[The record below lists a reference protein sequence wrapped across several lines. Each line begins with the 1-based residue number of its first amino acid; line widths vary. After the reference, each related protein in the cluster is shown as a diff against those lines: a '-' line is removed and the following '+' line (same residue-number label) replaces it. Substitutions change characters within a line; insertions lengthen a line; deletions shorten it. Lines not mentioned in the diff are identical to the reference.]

1 MSDYVLELSGI
12 RKTYRGGIEAL
23 KGIDLRVP
31 QGCVYGLLG
40 PNGAGKSTMVK
51 ILTTLI
57 RRSGGNGTMLGKPI
71 GDRKTLQQVGLLPE
85 HTLFPPYLTGRQVI
99 EFAAGLQNVPSA
111 LTKERADM
119 LLKKVSMTDSQH
131 RKIKTYSKGMKQRI
145 GVAQALVSDPKIIFL
160 DEPTDGVD
168 PAGRREFRSL
178 VRELRDEGRTIFIN
192 THILAEL
199 EPIVERVA
207 IMTNGKILGEG
218 KLDELRTE
226 RAGYV
231 ISFEGQLSAESRSK
245 FLDGG
250 LEVEGGSVRLP
261 STNALDAQPVIDRI
275 RNEGLVVTDLSLKSQ
290 SLEDLFIGLV
300 GGASSS
306 PPPTSSSAQPPKIPQ
321 A

>member
-1 MSDYVLELSGI
+1 
-12 RKTYRGGIEAL
+12 
-23 KGIDLRVP
+23 
-31 QGCVYGLLG
+31 
-40 PNGAGKSTMVK
+40 
-51 ILTTLI
+51 
-57 RRSGGNGTMLGKPI
+57 
-71 GDRKTLQQVGLLPE
+71 
-85 HTLFPPYLTGRQVI
+85 
-99 EFAAGLQNVPSA
+99 
-111 LTKERADM
+111 
-119 LLKKVSMTDSQH
+119 
-131 RKIKTYSKGMKQRI
+131 
-145 GVAQALVSDPKIIFL
+145 
-160 DEPTDGVD
+160 
-168 PAGRREFRSL
+168 
-178 VRELRDEGRTIFIN
+178 
-192 THILAEL
+192 
-199 EPIVERVA
+199 
-207 IMTNGKILGEG
+207 MTNGKILGEG

>member
-1 MSDYVLELSGI
+1 
-12 RKTYRGGIEAL
+12 
-23 KGIDLRVP
+23 
-31 QGCVYGLLG
+31 
-40 PNGAGKSTMVK
+40 
-51 ILTTLI
+51 
-57 RRSGGNGTMLGKPI
+57 MLGKPI

-85 HTLFPPYLTGRQVI
+85 HTQFPPYLTGRQVI

-119 LLKKVSMTDSQH
+119 LLKKVSMTESQH

-145 GVAQALVSDPKIIFL
+145 GVAQALISNPKIIFL
-160 DEPTDGVD
+160 DEPTAGVD

-192 THILAEL
+192 THILSEL
-199 EPIVERVA
+199 EPIVDRVA
-207 IMTNGKILGEG
+207 IMTNGQILGEG

-226 RAGYV
+226 KTGYV
-231 ISFEGQLSAESRSK
+231 IGFEGQLSAESRSK

-275 RNEGLVVTDLSLKSQ
+275 RKEGLVVTDLSLKSQ

-300 GGASSS
+300 GGTSS
-306 PPPTSSSAQPPKIPQ
+306 PPPLQANSAQPPEIPQ